1 VKAMTIDCRS
11 FEDRLE
17 EFLDGKLA
25 GDERRAMSAHVRTC
39 ALCHELVEMLGAS
52 VETPP
57 DLADLVL
64 DQTTGRPCESAR
76 LNLCEFVDGRLDA
89 VDAELLRTH
98 LGACEECAALSRVL
112 ISLAADLPLLAEM
125 EPDERFVGEVL
136 ARTLPRRTRAARWVA
151 RLAEGWNGLVRRP
164 RFALEAGYVLTVL
177 FLLVFGIPSAPFA
190 GMPRWA
196 TDVAELDLRS
206 RVKEPLSDIKA
217 RVSSRAETA
226 WRSTGGKVVEDT
238 RATAR
243 EVTSFSSGVIDDI
256 KNQVGTIW
264 SRFASES
271 PNDDDNRST
280 NDEDRLEG
288 DES

>member
-1 VKAMTIDCRS
+1 MTIDCRS
-11 FEDRLE
+11 FENRLE
-17 EFLDGKLA
+17 EFLDGKLVA
-25 GDERRAMSAHVRTC
+25 GERLAMSGHARTC
-39 ALCHELVEMLGAS
+39 ARCHELVEMLGAS
-52 VETPP
+52 VEAPA
-57 DLADLVL
+57 DLADWVL

-76 LNLCEFVDGRLDA
+76 LNLCEFVDGRLDS

-112 ISLAADLPLLAEM
+112 TGLAADLPLLAEM

-136 ARTLPRRTRAARWVA
+136 ARTLPRRTRVARWVA
-151 RLAEGWNGLVRRP
+151 QIAAGWSGLVRRP
-164 RFALEAGYVLTVL
+164 RFALEAGYVLTVV
-177 FLLVFGIPSAPFA
+177 FLVFFGIPSAPIA
-190 GMPRWA
+190 GMPQWSA
-196 TDVAELDLRS
+196 DVAALDLRS
-206 RVKEPLSDIKA
+206 RINEPLSDIKA
-217 RVSSRAETA
+217 EVSSRAETA

-238 RATAR
+238 RATAK

-271 PNDDDNRST
+271 PNDDD
-280 NDEDRLEG
+280 RLEG